1 MKKYLVIGNPIGH
14 SLSPLIHNYWMKKY
28 HLIDSVYEKK
38 KVEKKDLIGIV
49 DQVRSGEIKGVNI
62 TVPYKKEIIP
72 LLDEIKGDAQ
82 LTQSVNTLCKVN
94 NEVHGYNTDIK
105 GFKYSL
111 DNSHPSSN
119 LKYNFIDCKNKNILI
134 IGAGGVTSS
143 ILEAFIDTA
152 NKIYITNRT
161 KEKAKELKKLGDI
174 SITLLGRKKNTIEV
188 VEWGEKP
195 EICDVVIN
203 TTSVGLTRDENLNLD
218 FKDYQNNKNT
228 LFYDLIYNPKE
239 TKFLKEARLRGN
251 KTMNGK
257 MMFIWQA
264 QIAFHMWTGVEAEI
278 DGHVI
283 KLLNND

>member
-1 MKKYLVIGNPIGH
+1 MK
-14 SLSPLIHNYWMKKY
+14 
-28 HLIDSVYEKK
+28 KK

-94 NEVHGYNTDIK
+94 NEVHGYNTDTK

-111 DNSHPSSN
+111 DDSHLPNN
-119 LKYNFIDCKNKNILI
+119 LEYNFIDCKNKNILI

-278 DGHVI
+278 DGDVI

>member
-94 NEVHGYNTDIK
+94 NEVHGYNTDTK

-111 DNSHPSSN
+111 DDSHLPNN
-119 LKYNFIDCKNKNILI
+119 LEYNFIDCKNKNIFI

-195 EICDVVIN
+195 EICDVIIN

-278 DGHVI
+278 DGDVI